1 MSSENKGSMFPLMI
15 MYMLYMAVY
24 CILWLVLHSV
34 ADPPGHLGQHRQLV
48 PLPAGVQSYLHG
60 RRSRSR
66 DAGHGRYPPH
76 VTGGTLFFLAAILAT
91 DEIIHNQIFE
101 SSVNCNV
108 TSMNS
113 CNSNS
118 HVIYVLLLKIDAFVR
133 MC

>member
-1 MSSENKGSMFPLMI
+1 MVVDLAPE
-15 MYMLYMAVY
+15 MLGMVGT
-24 CILWLVLHSV
+24 H
-34 ADPPGHLGQHRQLV
+34 
-48 PLPAGVQSYLHG
+48 
-60 RRSRSR
+60 
-66 DAGHGRYPPH
+66 PH

-91 DEIIHNQIFE
+91 DEIISNQIFE